1 VSSLSFVK
9 SVLRRRD
16 AIVGLAIILFFALIA
31 LLAPLIAPFSNA
43 YNPKAYFV
51 ASPDSPP
58 AWARIFP
65 PYSSL
70 PPNIILPPTPS
81 YQLFKVPSAIQY
93 WQVLDPVN
101 SPVIKYSQSGPVGV
115 LPPIS
120 GAFVSYDP
128 TSGSELVNLTGDSTT
143 PVPLYLY
150 HEFGYNYQPPDYFY
164 AQLLVKPI
172 TVQGASLAIFL
183 FVQNEKGVYPVALF
197 ADSGAQTYLESLP
210 NLGSG
215 YLNYFATNTQSTLNK
230 GAWNF
235 ISAIT
240 TASAYMPLVYLNKSV
255 NPLLVSQTLFSEKG
269 EYKVGE
275 LILVIPHG
283 KYTIA
288 LQQTDFKFQIF
299 GKIYGLLGT
308 DANGAD
314 VWSEFVTGT
323 RLALGIGF
331 GASAI
336 TMAIGVLLGLVAGF
350 FGGFVDSALIFL
362 FDFLLLLPG
371 LILLIDLDT
380 IFTITHAVPNKAL
393 LITLLL
399 GFLGFA
405 GVSRI
410 VRSQVLSLKTRTY
423 VQAAQVMGASNFYI
437 VRSHILKHTAGTII
451 ALVTYIV
458 PGLVI
463 ADAGLDFLGIGII
476 NTPTWGNILNN
487 LLNQATASNGYL
499 WWISLSVG
507 LSIIALSVGFYLFG
521 TAIQEEFS
529 RFS

>member
-1 VSSLSFVK
+1 
-9 SVLRRRD
+9 
-16 AIVGLAIILFFALIA
+16 
-31 LLAPLIAPFSNA
+31 
-43 YNPKAYFV
+43 
-51 ASPDSPP
+51 
-58 AWARIFP
+58 
-65 PYSSL
+65 
-70 PPNIILPPTPS
+70 
-81 YQLFKVPSAIQY
+81 
-93 WQVLDPVN
+93 
-101 SPVIKYSQSGPVGV
+101 
-115 LPPIS
+115 
-120 GAFVSYDP
+120 
-128 TSGSELVNLTGDSTT
+128 
-143 PVPLYLY
+143 
-150 HEFGYNYQPPDYFY
+150 
-164 AQLLVKPI
+164 
-172 TVQGASLAIFL
+172 
-183 FVQNEKGVYPVALF
+183 
-197 ADSGAQTYLESLP
+197 
-210 NLGSG
+210 
-215 YLNYFATNTQSTLNK
+215 
-230 GAWNF
+230 
-235 ISAIT
+235 
-240 TASAYMPLVYLNKSV
+240 
-255 NPLLVSQTLFSEKG
+255 
-269 EYKVGE
+269 
-275 LILVIPHG
+275 
-283 KYTIA
+283 
-288 LQQTDFKFQIF
+288 
-299 GKIYGLLGT
+299 
-308 DANGAD
+308 
-314 VWSEFVTGT
+314 
-323 RLALGIGF
+323 
-331 GASAI
+331 
-336 TMAIGVLLGLVAGF
+336 MAIGVLLGLVAGF

-476 NTPTWGNILNN
+476 NTPTWGNMLNN